1 MWVRGRGVDSR
12 DNCVD
17 GGGVCAVSPYL
28 ILDGHAHLAVLYEVH
43 TVCLISLSTRTKQDE
58 L

>member
-43 TVCLISLSTRTKQDE
+43 TVRLISLSTRTKQT
-58 L
+58 